1 MILAIDV
8 GNTNII
14 IGVIDAKKTYFVER
28 ITTTIGKPNLEY
40 AVALKSILEIYH
52 IAPDQL
58 DGAIVSSVV
67 PPLNRTILAA
77 IRKITGLNAMLVG
90 SGMKTGLNILMD
102 NPKSVG
108 SDMIVNAVGALAEH
122 EPPIIIIE
130 MGTATT
136 MSVIDKNGRYVGG
149 AILPGLR
156 VSLDSMSASTAQLPR
171 ISLDTPRRVIGKNT
185 IDCMRSGVIFGN
197 AAMIDGMLD
206 RIEEELG
213 EKTSIIATG
222 GISYPATGSDGSGY
236 KLARQAGHTIVT
248 PQPSLCSLISP
259 DPACRRMMGLA
270 LRNVRLTLLCDGK
283 ELFTEQGEALF
294 THFGLSGPLVLS
306 ASTYIEDIAKH
317 RYICEFDL
325 KPALDEKTLYDRLT
339 RDFAEQGAHSVQ
351 GALAKLLPNSMRPV
365 AVEKWGVDPATRAAQ
380 ITKEQKQAL
389 VQLCKHWQVP
399 VTALGDK
406 EHAVVTAGG
415 VDVKEVAPKTMA
427 SKLCSGLYFAG
438 EVLDVDA
445 RTGWY
450 NLQIACLTKVDVL
463 HSVLLL
469 LCCGAS
475 RTPPPTN
482 CPEVDAGGDAS
493 IAPLHRTVDKKIL
506 FIKGDKNDLCSN

>member
-171 ISLDTPRRVIGKNT
+171 ISLDTPRHVIGKNT
-185 IDCMRSGVIFGN
+185 ERNRKN
-197 AAMIDGMLD
+197 AV
-206 RIEEELG
+206 R
-213 EKTSIIATG
+213 
-222 GISYPATGSDGSGY
+222 
-236 KLARQAGHTIVT
+236 T
-248 PQPSLCSLISP
+248 PPVYVSP
-259 DPACRRMMGLA
+259 TP
-270 LRNVRLTLLCDGK
+270 
-283 ELFTEQGEALF
+283 
-294 THFGLSGPLVLS
+294 
-306 ASTYIEDIAKH
+306 
-317 RYICEFDL
+317 
-325 KPALDEKTLYDRLT
+325 KPALSCCP
-339 RDFAEQGAHSVQ
+339 A
-351 GALAKLLPNSMRPV
+351 PIPV
-365 AVEKWGVDPATRAAQ
+365 FSETHPAP
-380 ITKEQKQAL
+380 K
-389 VQLCKHWQVP
+389 
-399 VTALGDK
+399 
-406 EHAVVTAGG
+406 AVVPAFEGIPYSDFG
-415 VDVKEVAPKTMA
+415 
-427 SKLCSGLYFAG
+427 
-438 EVLDVDA
+438 
-445 RTGWY
+445 
-450 NLQIACLTKVDVL
+450 
-463 HSVLLL
+463 
-469 LCCGAS
+469 
-475 RTPPPTN
+475 
-482 CPEVDAGGDAS
+482 
-493 IAPLHRTVDKKIL
+493 
-506 FIKGDKNDLCSN
+506 